1 MFEFY
6 YTLLMLVC
14 FMGMLLYSR
23 SIPTALLSL
32 YVLYWFLPQGINII
46 GTSIGF
52 LSVLGFAEFI
62 YFVYFYTSRLTKKY
76 DRTLMNKSIRYVVS
90 LVAFYLL
97 IAFLSSEMPLEE
109 QLDSIKHF
117 IYYSFNILLAASCLN
132 RKREFVCMFHWV
144 ILLIIISGIYGI
156 YTYVI
161 QYNPF
166 AEFVLLTQ
174 AQFEDQGLGSD
185 DLENERGFLQ
195 GRISGLTVHP
205 LMYGG
210 VLVICFF
217 LLLSYFK
224 NVTNKW
230 GKAFLYLL
238 FSYILVLIV
247 LTGSRSILIGLFFGL
262 FYYLFKQYPQKLI
275 KCSLLGIALFMIFGV
290 TIEDEFIRS
299 VLFFWEENDE
309 IQGSSAS
316 MRIDQIR
323 AAFDV
328 ISDDFE
334 SLLFG
339 LGRGWT
345 ALYGQKNG
353 NIPPFHGFEGIFIFS
368 LVEFG
373 VFGTIIYILVLFVQ
387 IYKLNMKIIA
397 NTQTKLLINVF
408 LFSGFIIFVFTGHAY
423 GQWLYLVFAFMMMR
437 YGSIINEP
445 NY

>member
-1 MFEFY
+1 M
-6 YTLLMLVC
+6 
-14 FMGMLLYSR
+14 
-23 SIPTALLSL
+23 
-32 YVLYWFLPQGINII
+32 
-46 GTSIGF
+46 
-52 LSVLGFAEFI
+52 
-62 YFVYFYTSRLTKKY
+62 
-76 DRTLMNKSIRYVVS
+76 
-90 LVAFYLL
+90 
-97 IAFLSSEMPLEE
+97 
-109 QLDSIKHF
+109 
-117 IYYSFNILLAASCLN
+117 
-132 RKREFVCMFHWV
+132 
-144 ILLIIISGIYGI
+144 
-156 YTYVI
+156 I

>member
-1 MFEFY
+1 
-6 YTLLMLVC
+6 MLVC

-52 LSVLGFAEFI
+52 LSVLSFAEFI
-62 YFVYFYTSRLTKKY
+62 YFVYFYTSRLAKGY
-76 DRTLMNKSIRYVVS
+76 DSTLMNKSIRYVVS

-97 IAFLSSEMPLEE
+97 IAVMSKEIPLGE
-109 QLDSIKHF
+109 QIDSIKHF
-117 IYYSFNILLAASCLN
+117 IYYSFNIILAASCIN

-161 QYNPF
+161 QFNPV
-166 AEFVLLTQ
+166 AEYALLTQ
-174 AQFEDQGLGSD
+174 DQFENQGLGSD
-185 DLENERGFLQ
+185 FLEDERGFLQ

-290 TIEDEFIRS
+290 TIEDDYIRS
-299 VLFFWEENDE
+299 VLFFWEENDD
-309 IQGSSAS
+309 IKGSSPS
-316 MRIDQIR
+316 MRLDQIG
-323 AAFDV
+323 AAYDV
-328 ISDDFE
+328 ISKDFQ
-334 SLLFG
+334 SLFFG
-339 LGRGWT
+339 LGHGWSAQYT
-345 ALYGQKNG
+345 SKYGNR
-353 NIPPFHGFEGIFIFS
+353 PPFQGFEGIFIFS

-373 VFGTIIYILVLFVQ
+373 ILGTLFYIVALFVPLF
-387 IYKLNMKIIA
+387 KLNSTFVTDFNSK
-397 NTQTKLLINVF
+397 TLINAF
-408 LFSGFIIFVFTGHAY
+408 LLSGFIIYTFTGHAY
-423 GQWLYLVFAFMMMR
+423 GQWLYLVFSFILIR
-437 YGSIINEP
+437 YSSCNKNSGIAGNT
-445 NY
+445 N